1 LKLKIKYG
9 MKTII
14 IIVFTIFIAEFTYAQ
29 PAEGA
34 YFSNTELQ
42 LHPRKVMA
50 SNGQIAYMWS
60 DCYEQLNFM
69 QRADLK
75 LYYDSV
81 LKSVN
86 QKIEETQKNNLPQPN
101 KINDLGYWE
110 AEKSFYIR
118 KLKFIRDYDDW
129 EAK

>member
-1 LKLKIKYG
+1 

-14 IIVFTIFIAEFTYAQ
+14 IIVFTIFIGEFTYAQ

-50 SNGQIAYMWS
+50 ANGQIAYMWS

-81 LKSVN
+81 LIAINKKV
-86 QKIEETQKNNLPQPN
+86 EEAKMNTKPN
-101 KINDLGYWE
+101 TTEVKELSYWQ
-110 AEKSFYIR
+110 AEQSFYTR
-118 KLKFIRDYDDW
+118 KLKYIKDYDDW
-129 EAK
+129 EEKE

>member
-1 LKLKIKYG
+1 
-9 MKTII
+9 MKTIVILVFSI
-14 IIVFTIFIAEFTYAQ
+14 IMVHVVAAQ

-34 YFSNTELQ
+34 YFSNNELQ
-42 LHPRKVMA
+42 LHPRKVVG

-81 LKSVN
+81 LIAINKKV
-86 QKIEETQKNNLPQPN
+86 EEA
-101 KINDLGYWE
+101 KINATQNTSQAKELNYLQ
-110 AEKSFYIR
+110 AEQSFYTR
-118 KLKFIRDYDDW
+118 KLKYIKDYDDW
-129 EAK
+129 EEKE